1 MTDQAAVLDQQDVA
15 PQDGAVVLQ
24 AVDIAKT
31 YGVTRALKGV
41 NFEVRR
47 GKVTVLFGE
56 NGAGK
61 STLMK
66 ILSGVEKPTAGQL
79 VLDGESISL
88 ESTNDAVA
96 RGISIIHQELN
107 LASNLSVRDNIFI
120 GRELRG
126 RTGAIDYGREREI
139 TEQVMARLEETIDP
153 NTLVQDLR
161 VGQQQVV
168 EIARALAAD
177 ARILIMDEPTSA
189 LSATEVE
196 VLFKVIRELTSH
208 GVAIVYISHHLE
220 EALEIADYAVVFRDG
235 ELVATEEAANVDLS
249 WVVRQMVGREADYDF
264 RDEPRD
270 FGDVALSIEG
280 VTVAEPDTGRVVV
293 NNVSL
298 DVRQGEIVC
307 LYGLM
312 GAGRTELMEALAGR
326 DPISGGRVLLGDQDI
341 ADLNIQERIAN
352 GMGLVP
358 EDRQRDGLVQ
368 MMTVGK
374 NMSLA
379 SLLST
384 VKNLFIARK
393 TERENVDRQIKDVRV
408 KTAGQDALITS
419 LSGGNQQKVVLGKI
433 LLTNPKVMLLDEP
446 TRGIDVGAKGEIFAL
461 LFREAK
467 KGLAVLYV
475 TSEVGEAI
483 TASHRLI
490 VMSKGR
496 LIREFDPRTATRDQI
511 MAASGEHDTHY
522 EEAAAEEAAAEEA
535 ASEEAAAEEAA
546 EGAHQ

>member
-1 MTDQAAVLDQQDVA
+1 MSEHAAVLDPHDVA
-15 PQDGAVVLQ
+15 PHDGAVVLQ

-79 VLDGESISL
+79 ILDGEPVNL
-88 ESTNDAVA
+88 ESTNDAVE

-107 LASNLSVRDNIFI
+107 LAPNLSVRDNIFI
-120 GRELRG
+120 GREIRT
-126 RTGAIDYGREREI
+126 RTGAIDYARETEI
-139 TEQVMARLEETIDP
+139 TKHVMERLEEDITP
-153 NTLVQDLR
+153 STLVQDLR

-196 VLFKVIRELTSH
+196 VLFKVIRELKAH

-235 ELVATEEAANVDLS
+235 ELVATEDAANVDLS

-270 FGDVALSIEG
+270 FGEVALSIEG

-298 DVRQGEIVC
+298 DVHEGEIVAV
-307 LYGLM
+307 YGLM
-312 GAGRTELMEALAGR
+312 GAGRTELLEALAGR

-341 ADLNIQERIAN
+341 RDLNIQERIAV
-352 GMGLVP
+352 GLGLVP

-379 SLLST
+379 SLLNT

-419 LSGGNQQKVVLGKI
+419 LSGGNQQKVVIGKI
-433 LLTNPKVMLLDEP
+433 LLTNPKVILLDEP
-446 TRGIDVGAKGEIFAL
+446 TRGIDVGAKGEIFTL

-475 TSEVGEAI
+475 TSEVGEAL

-496 LIREFDPRTATRDQI
+496 IIREFDPRTTTRDEI

-522 EEAAAEEAAAEEA
+522 EHDEKAAEQEEI
-535 ASEEAAAEEAA
+535 A
-546 EGAHQ
+546 EGAPK

>member
-1 MTDQAAVLDQQDVA
+1 MNPAAVLDQHDVA
-15 PQDGAVVLQ
+15 PDDGLVVLQ

-31 YGVTRALKGV
+31 YGVTRAFKGV

-79 VLDGESISL
+79 ILDGEPLNL
-88 ESTNDAVA
+88 ESTNDAVE
-96 RGISIIHQELN
+96 RGISIIHQEFN

-120 GRELRG
+120 GREIRT
-126 RTGAIDYGREREI
+126 RTGAIDYGKEREI
-139 TEQVMARLEETIDP
+139 TEQVMTRLEEDIPP

-168 EIARALAAD
+168 EIARALAAE

-220 EALEIADYAVVFRDG
+220 EALEIADYAVEFFRDG
-235 ELVATEEAANVDLS
+235 ELVATEEAANVDLG

-270 FGDVALSIEG
+270 FGDVALSIQG

-293 NNVSL
+293 NDVSL
-298 DVRQGEIVC
+298 DVREGEIVC

-312 GAGRTELMEALAGR
+312 GAGRTELLEALAGR

-341 ADLNIQERIAN
+341 ADLNIQDRIAI

-368 MMTVGK
+368 MLTVGK

-379 SLLST
+379 SLLQT

-393 TERENVDRQIKDVRV
+393 VERENVDRQIKDVRV
-408 KTAGQDALITS
+408 KT
-419 LSGGNQQKVVLGKI
+419 
-433 LLTNPKVMLLDEP
+433 LD
-446 TRGIDVGAKGEIFAL
+446 K
-461 LFREAK
+461 
-467 KGLAVLYV
+467 
-475 TSEVGEAI
+475 
-483 TASHRLI
+483 
-490 VMSKGR
+490 
-496 LIREFDPRTATRDQI
+496 
-511 MAASGEHDTHY
+511 TH
-522 EEAAAEEAAAEEA
+522 
-535 ASEEAAAEEAA
+535 
-546 EGAHQ
+546 